1 VLASGFFGFKMTLIL
16 EFPKRKYFWGQEQ
29 VQLTTHVPEEKVC
42 LANIMKPT
50 FHLNGVFAIFSNFQ
64 AILA

>member
-1 VLASGFFGFKMTLIL
+1 MTLIL
-16 EFPKRKYFWGQEQ
+16 EFPKRNYFLGQEQ
-29 VQLTTHVPEEKVC
+29 VQLTTHVPEEKVR